1 MSLESSLKE
10 LIPNLTCPVH
20 LAVELAEL
28 VELVAACAG
37 QSELG
42 TELGVEL
49 VVIVDAYWDHIH

>member
-28 VELVAACAG
+28 VELVVHEKKAEICSSHPTSFEAPHFLA
-37 QSELG
+37 
-42 TELGVEL
+42 
-49 VVIVDAYWDHIH
+49 